1 MSEPRTATG
10 RSVLDLV
17 RKTGWVTLSTD
28 AMQGFILAIEA
39 EAATPPASAMSASE
53 RLFTRGEGER
63 LDDLRTG
70 TPPESFTVDAATPP
84 ASAERDAV
92 GAGAYRALVSKLVAQ
107 VAEYGFPVE
116 GDSRYAKAIDS
127 WCEKFARAAEAR
139 DRG

>member
-1 MSEPRTATG
+1 MNEPRTATG

-39 EAATPPASAMSASE
+39 E
-53 RLFTRGEGER
+53 
-63 LDDLRTG
+63 
-70 TPPESFTVDAATPP
+70 AATPP